1 LIRSAS
7 ATVRLSTRLERCF
20 EVERAVLAGRAA
32 RGLLAVLR
40 IWRGNGPK
48 RRVAMSGAIC
58 QEVLLAVLV
67 AGGEPVFCDVDVAD
81 GLVPDSEWARARTL
95 GADVAIVAH
104 LYGNPAQTAG
114 VRSIFPAPDCLVVD
128 DAAQA
133 LGSRTKDGLC
143 GSLGDVGLLSFGR
156 SKQISIGNG
165 AILVRDLELA
175 AKIKAE
181 LPAIVDRG
189 GQSRSDLQ
197 REFRAKLDSARE
209 QLIATEVPDARGFAG
224 LLDGMD
230 WMLDVPFDAALS
242 EGILTAIEHYQK
254 DALARAAKARM
265 WRDCLKGTGLVPVGM
280 GSGCV
285 PWRYVCRLPGI
296 DWSLQTLIAETI
308 RKRGIHVSTWYLP
321 ANWFLGQ
328 SIGTLPGVERLSR
341 EVFQFWL
348 DGDATQ
354 ESIAAGARVIRREL
368 TQLAVLGKY
377 S

>member
-1 LIRSAS
+1 
-7 ATVRLSTRLERCF
+7 
-20 EVERAVLAGRAA
+20 
-32 RGLLAVLR
+32 
-40 IWRGNGPK
+40 
-48 RRVAMSGAIC
+48 
-58 QEVLLAVLV
+58 LLAVLV
-67 AGGEPVFCDVDVAD
+67 AGCEPVFCDVDAAD
-81 GLVPDSEWARARTL
+81 GLVPDSEWARARTS

-133 LGSRTKDGLC
+133 LGSHTKDGIC
-143 GSLGDVGLLSFGR
+143 GSLGDIGLLSFGR

-165 AILVRDLELA
+165 AILVRDLEFA
-175 AKIKAE
+175 AKIEAD
-181 LPAIVDRG
+181 LSTIVVRCEP
-189 GQSRSDLQ
+189 SRSDLQ
-197 REFRAKLDSARE
+197 RKFRTNLDSARE
-209 QLIATEVPDARGFAG
+209 QLIATEVPDAGGFAG
-224 LLDGMD
+224 LLNGMD

-242 EGILTAIEHYQK
+242 EGILAAIERYQK

-265 WRDCLKGTGLVPVGM
+265 WQDCLEGTGLVPVGM

-308 RKRGIHVSTWYLP
+308 RKKGIHVSTWYLP
-321 ANWFLGQ
+321 ANWFVGQ

-354 ESIAAGARVIRREL
+354 EWIAASAQVIRREL
-368 TQLAVLGKY
+368 TQLSVFRKN

>member
-1 LIRSAS
+1 
-7 ATVRLSTRLERCF
+7 
-20 EVERAVLAGRAA
+20 
-32 RGLLAVLR
+32 
-40 IWRGNGPK
+40 
-48 RRVAMSGAIC
+48 
-58 QEVLLAVLV
+58 LLAVLV
-67 AGGEPVFCDVDVAD
+67 AGCEPVFCDVDAAD
-81 GLVPDSEWARARTL
+81 GLVPDSEWARARIL

-114 VRSIFPAPDCLVVD
+114 IRSIFPKSDCLVVD

-133 LGSRTKDGLC
+133 LGSHTEDGLC
-143 GSLGDVGLLSFGR
+143 GSLGDIGLLSFGR

-175 AKIKAE
+175 AKIEAD
-181 LPAIVDRG
+181 LSMIVGRC
-189 GQSRSDLQ
+189 GQSKSDLQ
-197 REFRAKLDSARE
+197 RTFRAKLDSARQ
-209 QLIATEVPDARGFAG
+209 QLIATEVPDAGGFAG

-242 EGILTAIEHYQK
+242 EGVLSALEHYQE
-254 DALARAAKARM
+254 DSLARVAKARM
-265 WRDCLKGTGLVPVGM
+265 WRDCLEGTGLVAVGM

-285 PWRYVCRLPGI
+285 PWRYVCRFPGI
-296 DWSLQTLIAETI
+296 GWNLQTLIAEAI

-321 ANWFLGQ
+321 ANWFVGQ
-328 SIGTLPGVERLSR
+328 SVGTLPGVECLSR

-354 ESIAAGARVIRREL
+354 ESIAVSAEVIRREL
-368 TQLAVLGKY
+368 AQLAVLGKY